1 MRGGCAQ
8 SRAHNM
14 CACQP
19 LQPAHRSAHL
29 HTPIRTRPSA
39 RMTPAPAPSNACP
52 HTHPKTTPQLARK
65 SRLRTPSTHGLRARS
80 GELACA
86 RLLPTGCARTLAR
99 HPAHA
104 TARAQPLRRMPA
116 RTHAAHALCE
126 PPAALNCELLTPAL
140 PSSSCRFPA
149 SSQIKTKNAPRLDPL
164 NHRGAV
170 GLRRACKSSGDKRM
184 APRRAAKDVFGH
196 IEPGFSGLGEGARPQ
211 RWPSSRNPV
220 LRSMRLSAQTP
231 GAGNEPSTAARVSAP
246 IPHMRHSRV
255 LSRRHSLSPD
265 SSVWDTAF
273 QGLLLA
279 TFLSC
284 VAWINPKPCQGF
296 GLSTRKS
303 EGRCF
308 KQVDHGR
315 QSLMHPQICAHH
327 PVCAANT
334 RNLT

>member
-1 MRGGCAQ
+1 MALVRSEHASCIARVRNARARARSEHASHIVRTSSAAAPAEKGGTPQVKPEPWRLATENRMAPLRGHGCAEAARN
-8 SRAHNM
+8 RARTT
-14 CACQP
+14 CA
-19 LQPAHRSAHL
+19 PAPAQL
-29 HTPIRTRPSA
+29 HTPIRTHDTRTLPFERMSAHTRRP
-39 RMTPAPAPSNACP
+39 
-52 HTHPKTTPQLARK
+52 PQLARK

-86 RLLPTGCARTLAR
+86 RLLPTGCARTLAH

-104 TARAQPLRRMPA
+104 TARAQPLCRMPA
-116 RTHAAHALCE
+116 RTHAAHALRE
-126 PPAALNCELLTPAL
+126 PPAALNCELLSPAL

-149 SSQIKTKNAPRLDPL
+149 SSQIKTKHAPRLDPL

-184 APRRAAKDVFGH
+184 SPRRAAKDVFGH
-196 IEPGFSGLGEGARPQ
+196 IEPGFSGLGARPQ

-265 SSVWDTAF
+265 SLC
-273 QGLLLA
+273 G
-279 TFLSC
+279 
-284 VAWINPKPCQGF
+284 KGH
-296 GLSTRKS
+296 
-303 EGRCF
+303 F
-308 KQVDHGR
+308 KASS
-315 QSLMHPQICAHH
+315 SLPF
-327 PVCAANT
+327 
-334 RNLT
+334 